1 MRHYWSI
8 FRNLSP
14 REGVVYDSRTDGARY
29 RMKVT
34 RGKNVASAVR
44 SLVNARSLNMTVQGS
59 AKRVDVAECT
69 ESRLVS

>member
-1 MRHYWSI
+1 MI
-8 FRNLSP
+8 G
-14 REGVVYDSRTDGARY
+14 REVVG
-29 RMKVT
+29 
-34 RGKNVASAVR
+34 GIR